1 MLTCHVLASE
11 FLTVIEICTV
21 WFYLF
26 NNMPLIS
33 SFGTVTESMR
43 FMNFIIST
51 MVTAHSSTKKFKI

>member
-1 MLTCHVLASE
+1 MLTCHVLVSE

-26 NNMPLIS
+26 NNMPLS
-33 SFGTVTESMR
+33 SFFGTVTESMR